1 MSQTTDSTP
10 APKLKTK
17 IFTTKVIAKTAI
29 LGAIAFVLMMLDFA
43 LPVFPSFYKIDFSE
57 VAVLVGGFAMG
68 PIPAIAIEGLKVI
81 LNCLF
86 QGTATAYVGEIA
98 NFLIGCAFVVPASI
112 IYQKHK
118 SKQSAIKGL
127 IIGSLCMTAA
137 GVILNYFVLLPAYSF
152 FFHMD
157 MDVLVSMGTAII
169 PAIKDKLGF
178 VLLATTPF
186 NLVKGLLVSLLTM
199 LIYKHIS
206 PLLHR

>member
-1 MSQTTDSTP
+1 MSQNTVSTSKS
-10 APKLKTK
+10 KL
-17 IFTTKVIAKTAI
+17 FTTKVIARTAI
-29 LGAIAFVLMMLDFA
+29 LGAIAFILMMLDFA
-43 LPVFPSFYKIDFSE
+43 LPIFPSFYKIDFSE

-68 PIPAIAIEGLKVI
+68 PIPAVAIEGLKVI

-86 QGTATAYVGEIA
+86 QGSATAYVGEIA

-112 IYQKHK
+112 MYRKNK
-118 SKQSAIKGL
+118 SKETAIKGL
-127 IIGSLCMTAA
+127 VVGSLCMTAA

-169 PAIKDKLGF
+169 PAIKDRLGF

-186 NLVKGLLVSLLTM
+186 NLIKGIIVSVMTM

-206 PLLHR
+206 PLMHR